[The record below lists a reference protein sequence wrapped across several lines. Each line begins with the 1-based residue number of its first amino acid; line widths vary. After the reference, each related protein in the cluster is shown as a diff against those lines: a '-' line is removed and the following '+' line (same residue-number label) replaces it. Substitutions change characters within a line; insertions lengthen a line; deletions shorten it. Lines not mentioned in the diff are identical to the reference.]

1 MCESEWM
8 GVEMSLLIF
17 GKYRGSVCYM
27 LSRPTLFLWRKFRLK
42 FVFTVQLGLEI
53 SERHF
58 FKDHFYVTYT
68 KKTPTCVTQPF
79 LKTFESKVLSKNG
92 YYIPFIVYLESFNRK
107 TLSLHSTYKER
118 WNCRKVK
125 NCSNIKVFK
134 SLWYHQQLLQSFTL
148 LKGSYYFQL
157 QSFAYMPAHL

>member
-1 MCESEWM
+1 MGRRRRTWTGHKNTDTLPINLLQPHKRTHTHTRTLRLDWSQRLPSACVCMLAYCTRECVILMCESEWM

-79 LKTFESKVLSKNG
+79 LKNTWIKS
-92 YYIPFIVYLESFNRK
+92 IVQEWL
-107 TLSLHSTYKER
+107 LHPIY
-118 WNCRKVK
+118 C
-125 NCSNIKVFK
+125 VF
-134 SLWYHQQLLQSFTL
+134 
-148 LKGSYYFQL
+148 GVFQ
-157 QSFAYMPAHL
+157 